1 MFPFSQSV
9 TPAVKTHMQAQLSF
23 FQDMSKSLFRSFQQ
37 LNALNMQLAQTLME
51 ESASTSQEI
60 ITSDQP
66 TDIFAVTASHA
77 QPAAE
82 KLRAYQQHI
91 SRLAADTQVELAN
104 VAEAHVPET
113 SRTAKEMAEQVSRV
127 ASEETEKS
135 MRNSQDL
142 MQKFSDPFQHLAE
155 GARQQRQHMQST
167 MMRGSDSLQSA
178 GGQGSQSGSS
188 QSSQSGSAQ
197 SSVQSGTTQSGKP
210 TMPGRK
216 E

>member
-113 SRTAKEMAEQVSRV
+113 SRTAKQMAEEVSRV
-127 ASEETEKS
+127 ASEESEKS

-178 GGQGSQSGSS
+178 GGQGSQSGGSS
-188 QSSQSGSAQ
+188 QGSAQGSAQ
-197 SSVQSGTTQSGKP
+197 SSVQSGKP
-210 TMPGRK
+210 PVPGRK